1 VSTIS
6 HGQESIHRAESML
19 TEKAKLP
26 PLGNDPASVRW
37 KETQKNTSKQSV
49 HSQVSAMNA
58 ATAQMVSSNSFTLF
72 VSVKYV
78 VDSIAHFVI
87 KGKEYFKPKDKLC
100 YSTFYHNNS
109 RAILNCFKT

>member
-1 VSTIS
+1 MSTIS

-58 ATAQMVSSNSFTLF
+58 ATAQMVSFYFIYSFVL
-72 VSVKYV
+72 VKY
-78 VDSIAHFVI
+78 VDSIAHFII
-87 KGKEYFKPKDKLC
+87 KGKEYLKP
-100 YSTFYHNNS
+100 
-109 RAILNCFKT
+109 

>member
-1 VSTIS
+1 
-6 HGQESIHRAESML
+6 ML

-58 ATAQMVSSNSFTLF
+58 ATAQMVNFQQSLSLWIVQS
-72 VSVKYV
+72 VS
-78 VDSIAHFVI
+78 
-87 KGKEYFKPKDKLC
+87 P
-100 YSTFYHNNS
+100 
-109 RAILNCFKT
+109 ILMMK

>member
-1 VSTIS
+1 MSLTGPQRALISTIS

-19 TEKAKLP
+19 TEKAQLP

-58 ATAQMVSSNSFTLF
+58 ATAQMVRFLLNQYLKNLKKYYVRLF
-72 VSVKYV
+72 YCFRLLCQFVLSIVGD
-78 VDSIAHFVI
+78 VD
-87 KGKEYFKPKDKLC
+87 
-100 YSTFYHNNS
+100 
-109 RAILNCFKT
+109 RAR